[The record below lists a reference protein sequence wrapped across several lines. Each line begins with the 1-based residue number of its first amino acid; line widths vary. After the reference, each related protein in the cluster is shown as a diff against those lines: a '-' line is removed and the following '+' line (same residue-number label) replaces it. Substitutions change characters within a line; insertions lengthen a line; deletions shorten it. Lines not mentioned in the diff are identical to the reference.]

1 MLVDARIVKADN
13 DGMLLQSCMF
23 TFAFNATST
32 TTTTTTTTT
41 CTGSQVFQEPCPPTY
56 EGIVLPACYNPSDP
70 CVMNQV
76 AVAPGDLQ
84 PNAYVV
90 ALTLVIVFGVATVVS
105 TGLAILSCSRTL
117 KLTAA
122 AAAAAATTHELVG
135 LTVVAP
141 ARPPSGSSPMSCMSP
156 GMKLARS
163 DSAEMLQD

>member
-76 AVAPGDLQ
+76 AVAPGDLL

-105 TGLAILSCSRTL
+105 AGLAVLSCSRTL

-122 AAAAAATTHELVG
+122 SAATTLELVG
-135 LTVVAP
+135 LYTVATPAFAAP
-141 ARPPSGSSPMSCMSP
+141 TRPPSECTSP

-163 DSAEMLQD
+163 DSAKMLLD